1 MARIGS
7 NFVCLCR
14 DISLNR
20 HRHLYSAP
28 PSHYRRRIMNIFS
41 DVAKELLNIFMAD
54 ARLALSILGLVVF
67 ISLLIKVA
75 GIAPCWQAAV
85 F

>member
-1 MARIGS
+1 MFVFAGIFLLIGIATS
-7 NFVCLCR
+7 TLLRHPTTEVVC
-14 DISLNR
+14 
-20 HRHLYSAP
+20 
-28 PSHYRRRIMNIFS
+28 RIMNIFS
-41 DVAKELLNIFMAD
+41 DVAKELLNMFMAD
-54 ARLALSILGLVVF
+54 ARLALSVLGLVVF